1 MNKKF
6 FTILFISLTL
16 ATNASSMI
24 PLWSELLEIVGRN
37 DCFALRS
44 LIKTHLNRTKFNLAN
59 MQHFNTGRSPL
70 HSAAQLGHVKCLS
83 TLLEEGA
90 LVNIADH
97 FQHTPLHYAAHEG
110 NVECIKEL
118 IKHEA
123 YINCQ
128 NRLKQT
134 PLHLAAAKGYDACVK
149 ILVDNG
155 AKVMAFDESGKTP
168 AAVAAENG
176 HIQLANILTLIAQNT
191 AQQKNKPINP
201 LPNARRFPFGKFSI
215 GKK

>member
-6 FTILFISLTL
+6 FTILLTSLTL

-24 PLWSELLEIVGRN
+24 PLWSELVSIVKCN
-37 DCFALRS
+37 NHPALRA
-44 LIKTHLNRTKFNLAN
+44 LIQTNLAQTKFNLAN
-59 MQHFNTGRSPL
+59 MQHFNTGISPL
-70 HSAAQLGHVKCLS
+70 HSAAQLGHVECLS

-110 NVECIKEL
+110 KVECVKEL

-123 YINCQ
+123 YVNCQ

-134 PLHLAAAKGYDACVK
+134 PLHLAAIKGHDACVK
-149 ILVDNG
+149 ILVENG
-155 AKVMAFDESGKTP
+155 AKTMAFDESGQTP
-168 AAVAAENG
+168 AVVAAKHG
-176 HIQLANILTLIAQNT
+176 HTQLAEILTLIARQT
-191 AQQKNKPINP
+191 QQPINP
-201 LPNARRFPFGKFSI
+201 LPKARRFPFGKFSI
-215 GKK
+215 GKKS

>member
-6 FTILFISLTL
+6 LTILFTTLTL
-16 ATNASSMI
+16 TTNASSMI

-37 DCFALRS
+37 DRFALRS
-44 LIKTHLNRTKFNLAN
+44 LIKTHLKRTKFNLAN

-70 HSAAQLGHVKCLS
+70 HSAAQLGHIECLS

-110 NVECIKEL
+110 KVECIKEL

-123 YINCQ
+123 YVNCQ

-155 AKVMAFDESGKTP
+155 AKVTACDESGKTP
-168 AAVAAENG
+168 AYVAIENG
-176 HIQLANILTLIAQNT
+176 HVQLAEILTLIARQT
-191 AQQKNKPINP
+191 QQPINP
-201 LPNARRFPFGKFSI
+201 LPKARRFPFGKFSI